1 MYFCIAF
8 IFVLGVNG
16 VSIVKVNVKPK
27 IEEQD
32 NFNKNKLKEIPD
44 VGEKNI
50 TKAIFDLKND
60 KENQDIEKTI
70 QNLLFH
76 NKVILFS
83 KTYCIFSKRAKEVL
97 SKYDLK
103 EFEVVEI
110 DTIENGH
117 KYLKALKKF
126 SGIQTVPQLF
136 IGGEFV
142 GDARKIISK
151 DNSGTLKE
159 ILQGANVLFDKL
171 KHRS

>member
-1 MYFCIAF
+1 MLFYSHMYFCIAF
-8 IFVLGVNG
+8 IFVLDVNG

-97 SKYDLK
+97 SKYDLR

-117 KYLKALKKF
+117 KYLVCFKC
-126 SGIQTVPQLF
+126 
-136 IGGEFV
+136 
-142 GDARKIISK
+142 
-151 DNSGTLKE
+151 
-159 ILQGANVLFDKL
+159 
-171 KHRS
+171 